1 MKDTRFME
9 RKCFVITSEA
19 LLEFMKEQ
27 KDDNSLTF
35 EKEEDTKKIYL
46 YSHDYDIEYNEDDMI
61 DCVSNELGMVF
72 NNLLVDG
79 DKYCAAIYFTE

>member
-27 KDDNSLTF
+27 KDD
-35 EKEEDTKKIYL
+35 IC
-46 YSHDYDIEYNEDDMI
+46 YSRWRRIL
-61 DCVSNELGMVF
+61 CWKRFL
-72 NNLLVDG
+72 
-79 DKYCAAIYFTE
+79 

>member
-19 LLEFMKEQ
+19 LLKFMKEQ

-35 EKEEDTKKIYL
+35 EKGIQTACSRK
-46 YSHDYDIEYNEDDMI
+46 
-61 DCVSNELGMVF
+61 
-72 NNLLVDG
+72 
-79 DKYCAAIYFTE
+79 